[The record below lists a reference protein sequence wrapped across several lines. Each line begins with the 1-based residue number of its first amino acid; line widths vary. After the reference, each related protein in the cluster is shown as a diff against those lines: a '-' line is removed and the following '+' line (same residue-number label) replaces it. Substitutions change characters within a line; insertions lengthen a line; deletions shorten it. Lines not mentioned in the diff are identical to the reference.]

1 MKKIHILTEEKL
13 QQLIEEQSRQIEE
26 EKNRKLQEE
35 VIEKE
40 ALLSSLQSQINPHF
54 LYNALEGIR
63 GQAILEGSTVIAD
76 IARALAGFFRYS
88 ISARE
93 NIATLHEELKNMQD
107 YLKIQQFRFGN
118 RFHVDIEYEEEDY
131 ELMQTILPKM
141 TLQPI
146 IENAIAHGFERT
158 TKDAVIITKIIRTE
172 KNVNITVSDNGIGMD
187 SATLTQLNEK
197 IRNQDT
203 EQNKGGSHNGIA
215 MPNVNRRLQLLF
227 GEEYGIHIS
236 SIEGM
241 GTDVEIHIPFLTER
255 KNLNYRSKIY
265 EKRNFKNF

>member
-1 MKKIHILTEEKL
+1 MKRIHILTDEKL
-13 QQLIEEQSRQIEE
+13 QQLIEERGRQIEE

-63 GQAILEGSTVIAD
+63 GQALLEGSDVIAD

-88 ISARE
+88 ISSRD
-93 NIATLHEELKNMQD
+93 NIATLHEELKNMKD

-118 RFHVDIEYEEEDY
+118 RFHIDIEYEENDY
-131 ELMQTILPKM
+131 EVMQAVLPKM

-146 IENAIAHGFERT
+146 VENAIAHGFEKT
-158 TKDAVIITKIIRTE
+158 TKDASIITRIVRTE
-172 KNVNITVSDNGIGMD
+172 KNVNITVSDNGIGMN
-187 SATLTQLNEK
+187 SATLKQLNEK
-197 IRNQDT
+197 IRSKDM

-227 GEEYGIHIS
+227 GDEYGIHIS

-241 GTDVEIHIPFLTER
+241 GTDVEIYIPFCTER
-255 KNLNYRSKIY
+255 RKLNCR
-265 EKRNFKNF
+265 